1 MMNDYIRS
9 SLLVLNTTYPGYSF
23 EIEEFGGCVLL
34 WCRHQVR
41 NENDEIDT
49 IIMKTRIMNV
59 DLSHEKIV
67 KEGKR
72 LMNEIN
78 KEKFNKSYYGI
89 CARNSG
95 MSNKYYI
102 APKEVIF
109 QDERTTIINWT
120 DGTKTI
126 VKCSDDDVFS
136 PEAGIALCYMKKFV
150 TDNDSKRFHRI
161 LKNLISVSKFKNSKQ
176 KDESSLSDCAK
187 VITSSLFDCAEVI
200 KGVINKLYTE
210 EKHDNDVVSGA
221 PDGAGNNDP
230 DGSVVEVE

>member
-1 MMNDYIRS
+1 MNDYIRS

-23 EIEEFGGCVLL
+23 EIEEFGSCVLL

-41 NENDEIDT
+41 NGNDEIDT
-49 IIMKTRIMNV
+49 ILMKTRVMNA

-78 KEKFNKSYYGI
+78 KEKFNKSYYGMWP
-89 CARNSG
+89 G
-95 MSNKYYI
+95 NKYTI

-109 QDERTTIINWT
+109 QDEKTTIINWT

-150 TDNDSKRFHRI
+150 TDNDSERFHRL
-161 LKNLISVSKFKNSKQ
+161 LKSLISVSKFKNNQDNKSFGFDLALMYKGL
-176 KDESSLSDCAK
+176 KNLSEAL
-187 VITSSLFDCAEVI
+187 SN
-200 KGVINKLYTE
+200 GG
-210 EKHDNDVVSGA
+210 KHDINTGTPDNSGDNDT
-221 PDGAGNNDP
+221 
-230 DGSVVEVE
+230 DGSTLEVE